1 MEEKQTA
8 AEPQH
13 KRRVRYS
20 GKYPRHF
27 TEKYKELHPEKYAA
41 TVAKV
46 IAKGSTPA
54 GMHIPILVPE
64 ILSVLQIRPGMRGF
78 DATLGYGGH
87 TRKMLEKLQGQ
98 GHLFAGDIDPIESV
112 KTKQRLADAGYGE
125 DILSVRQMNFS
136 QIDVLADEVGPFDFI
151 LADLGVSSMQI
162 DNPERGFSYKNDGPL
177 DLRLDPA
184 HGISAAERL
193 LELSEDELEGML
205 VTNAD
210 EPYARQISRQVMRA
224 LRAGHKVATTRELHE
239 LIEKALQRE
248 PFSGEELREVVKKSS
263 ARTFQALRIDVNHE
277 YDVLYDFLTKLPA
290 ALAPGGRA
298 AILTFHSGEDRLVKQ
313 AFKEGLRAGD
323 YQDISRGVIRPGAAE
338 CAQNGRAHSTKL
350 RWAERA

>member
-112 KTKQRLADAGYGE
+112 KTKQRL
-125 DILSVRQMNFS
+125 VQMT
-136 QIDVLADEVGPFDFI
+136 VTLPRRMAK
-151 LADLGVSSMQI
+151 
-162 DNPERGFSYKNDGPL
+162 DNGGKTMIRKNY
-177 DLRLDPA
+177 
-184 HGISAAERL
+184 
-193 LELSEDELEGML
+193 ML
-205 VTNAD
+205 N
-210 EPYARQISRQVMRA
+210 
-224 LRAGHKVATTRELHE
+224 
-239 LIEKALQRE
+239 
-248 PFSGEELREVVKKSS
+248 
-263 ARTFQALRIDVNHE
+263 
-277 YDVLYDFLTKLPA
+277 
-290 ALAPGGRA
+290 
-298 AILTFHSGEDRLVKQ
+298 AILILQVGKTLEQFTVNGIGGMEPAFQVRLT
-313 AFKEGLRAGD
+313 
-323 YQDISRGVIRPGAAE
+323 
-338 CAQNGRAHSTKL
+338 N
-350 RWAERA
+350 